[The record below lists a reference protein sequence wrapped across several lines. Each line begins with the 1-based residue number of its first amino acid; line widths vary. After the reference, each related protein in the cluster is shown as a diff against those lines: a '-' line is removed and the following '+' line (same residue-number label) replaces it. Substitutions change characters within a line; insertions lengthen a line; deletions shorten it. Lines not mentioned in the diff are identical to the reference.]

1 MVENIETTQEDIKSW
16 VISGQIP
23 TTDVSWISSLLQLLP
38 LLIYLPACCKKEKEE
53 KLLLYTFEKLM
64 ICIYQIKTISWFY
77 KWIIMWSLFTYLK

>member
-53 KLLLYTFEKLM
+53 KLLLY
-64 ICIYQIKTISWFY
+64 
-77 KWIIMWSLFTYLK
+77 